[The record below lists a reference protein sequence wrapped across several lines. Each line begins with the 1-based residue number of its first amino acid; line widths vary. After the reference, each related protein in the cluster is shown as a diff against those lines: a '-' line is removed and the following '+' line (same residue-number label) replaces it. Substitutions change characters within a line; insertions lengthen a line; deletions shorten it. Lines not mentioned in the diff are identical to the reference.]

1 MYGRRTVKMEAG
13 VLETNKEGTDTKD
26 TTNNYMA
33 HPASASISCALS
45 SLSHCWLAPLP
56 LLANAHLTAVV
67 VCTCEIDTV
76 PSSSSAENIDSP
88 DASDAKLL
96 DDELADKWAFC
107 SSTGDKLAPIAGESK
122 LIRSAGACA
131 IVLGTENVDRWPDG
145 GGGDTTRMGANVAAV
160 GAVGVSS
167 QVEALSARQPVEA
180 ER

>member
-1 MYGRRTVKMEAG
+1 
-13 VLETNKEGTDTKD
+13 
-26 TTNNYMA
+26 MA
-33 HPASASISCALS
+33 HPASASTSCRPLSS

-67 VCTCEIDTV
+67 VCTCEIYTV

-96 DDELADKWAFC
+96 DDELADRWAFC
-107 SSTGDKLAPIAGESK
+107 SRTGDRLAPIAGESK

-131 IVLGTENVDRWPDG
+131 IVSGTENVDRWPDG
-145 GGGDTTRMGANVAAV
+145 GGGDTTRMGANVAAE
-160 GAVGVSS
+160 GAVGVPS
-167 QVEALSARQPVEA
+167 QVETLSARHPVEA